1 MTLKTK
7 AHTLKTAL
15 LRGTIIAGLLV
26 TVSLPAPSYAQS
38 EPTLRVLNS
47 PLPESLRSKVY
58 SKPKALKPILNRD
71 IIAPSAS
78 SDTLVNRKLK
88 EFSSNLARL
97 ETNVG
102 GVSRE
107 LVTLQTTNDKA
118 STRYYAA
125 VATINNQLQSGTTP
139 GNPRLV
145 QKLRDA
151 EDSIKT
157 LNANVSNFNTM
168 AVKTGHVS
176 SEASFLLDEARAA
189 YNIAGALEEDH
200 VNLAQM
206 EDKINGAIIL
216 IERMQNT
223 INDDIARTSAYLS
236 NERQNLRTLALAV
249 TKGEMYGQ
257 NLMAKSFNGA
267 QAFKATSASMTPAD
281 AGMSATPASL
291 SGPRPLAKIRFDK
304 QNVDF
309 EQPVYMAVSQAI
321 ERYPNATF
329 DLVAVAPSRGNA
341 AMTAIETTR
350 AKRHAEKVL
359 RSLAQMGVPGDK
371 INLSTNA
378 SASAQSSEVHLYIR

>member
-1 MTLKTK
+1 MS
-7 AHTLKTAL
+7 HTTFKTAL
-15 LRGTIIAGLLV
+15 LNGTLIAGLVIGMGL
-26 TVSLPAPSYAQS
+26 TSPAQAQS

-47 PLPESLRSKVY
+47 PLPEHLRSKVY
-58 SKPKALKPILNRD
+58 SKPKALKPITRQD
-71 IIAPSAS
+71 IIAPTAS

-88 EFSSNLARL
+88 EFSANLARL
-97 ETNVG
+97 EDHVG
-102 GVSRE
+102 GLSQE
-107 LVTLQTTNDKA
+107 LVGLQTTNDTA

-125 VATINNQLQSGTTP
+125 IATINNQLQSGTTP

-157 LNANVSNFNTM
+157 LNGNVSNFNTL
-168 AVKTGHVS
+168 AVKTGHIS
-176 SEASFLLDEARAA
+176 SEASFLLDEARSA

-267 QAFKATSASMTPAD
+267 PAFKATPAAMTPAD
-281 AGMSATPASL
+281 AGMTATPAAL

-309 EQPVYMAVSQAI
+309 EQPVYMAVSQAM
-321 ERYPNATF
+321 ERYPNASF

-341 AMTAIETTR
+341 AQTAIETTR
-350 AKRHAEKVL
+350 AKRHAQKVL
-359 RSLAQMGVPGDK
+359 RSLAQMGVPSDK